1 MKKVL
6 LAVVGNAPNPTTFQ
20 YAVQLSR
27 RIQAELDVLQ
37 LVRPRDARPKRP
49 ENPGGNYELA
59 TSAGNP
65 DEEIADYVH
74 RHRNVVFAIYDA
86 ASASRRKRR
95 KIPKLSVPLVVV
107 RS

>member
-6 LAVVGNAPNPTTFQ
+6 LAVVGNAPDPTTFR
-20 YAVQLSR
+20 YAEQLSR

-37 LVRPRDARPKRP
+37 LVRPRDARPKP
-49 ENPGGNYELA
+49 AENPAGKYELA
-59 TSAGNP
+59 TSGGNP
-65 DEEIADYVH
+65 GAEIADYIH

-86 ASASRRKRR
+86 ASAPRRARRKL
-95 KIPKLSVPLVVV
+95 PKLSVPLVV